1 MHDYQ
6 FSQRANTGAP
16 ETQQHQDTLNSGKTG
31 AEPHRQR
38 SFQQEY
44 RGNAIHQHTHGQP
57 PQTGDSKQAHGQ
69 KLHRSLPYR
78 QRPEAYMSCELLSN
92 FISLTDRKQ
101 QIKKFILS
109 KYCGDPSFRNILSNL
124 HNFR

>member
-1 MHDYQ
+1 MTIGFYSDCHFPKKDVYG
-6 FSQRANTGAP
+6 SSS
-16 ETQQHQDTLNSGKTG
+16 ETDT
-31 AEPHRQR
+31 AC
-38 SFQQEY
+38 
-44 RGNAIHQHTHGQP
+44 
-57 PQTGDSKQAHGQ
+57 
-69 KLHRSLPYR
+69 
-78 QRPEAYMSCELLSN
+78 CELLSN